1 MPKESE
7 TPLTLSDCH
16 CNICMDIFV
25 EPVTL
30 PCNHTLCNACF
41 QLTVEKASLYC
52 PFCRRRVSSWAR
64 YNSRNNTLI
73 NVELW
78 EKIKKHFPDECQRRI
93 NGQDLENDLH
103 LPQPI
108 HCLSKPGELKKEYE
122 AEITKVEAERRALE
136 QEESKA
142 SEEYIERL
150 LAEEEEEQRLTEE
163 RKKKI
168 ADQLL
173 LDEMLARE
181 LSLNLNR
188 SAEESVKSSPIPG
201 PSPPDCCKTSKTKSS
216 NYGDI
221 KKYLSPKSGGFFPP
235 KMLFGELKEENIDTL
250 SEESI
255 TAKTPF
261 TLKDEEIKDDITI
274 LSSATTGEGKMTK
287 DFPLES
293 TGSCL
298 NICTTS
304 EFNCHGPELSSF
316 SRTQLNE
323 TIEEHVTNREDY
335 ETDFFSMS
343 SGSSNI
349 DFGNKKF
356 TESTCLLKLHK
367 NDSTEEIL
375 ISLKSSS
382 QLDGKDITCEK
393 TKAMGNYPIENKNQ
407 SCSLITKGIPKRK
420 SQESP
425 TEWTVDSYLN
435 DKRRKTFVQTQET
448 EMNDI
453 QKQIHLEE
461 ELYKRYKQEEEDRCL
476 ALKIQKEMDREQKTL
491 NRTKGSPDEYHLR
504 PTTSTAVGKS
514 PVAGKH
520 CQLLKASPSQTER
533 NQPKTHRR
541 SHSEN
546 ERASSKHQT
555 KPSVK
560 NGNVLNCVLNSD
572 LKNVELLPIKQ
583 RTIIQMFKKSAT
595 N

>member
-7 TPLTLSDCH
+7 TPLSLADCH

-30 PCNHTLCNACF
+30 PCHHTLCNACF
-41 QLTVEKASLYC
+41 QLTVEKASLCC

-73 NVELW
+73 NLELW
-78 EKIKKHFPDECQRRI
+78 EKIKKHFPEECQRRI
-93 NGQDLENDLH
+93 NGQDLENYLH

-122 AEITKVEAERRALE
+122 AEITKVEAERQAFE
-136 QEESKA
+136 QEESRA
-142 SEEYIERL
+142 SEEYIQRL
-150 LAEEEEEQRLTEE
+150 LAEEEEEQKLTEE

-173 LDEMLARE
+173 LDEVLARE
-181 LSLNLNR
+181 LSLNLNS
-188 SAEESVKSSPIPG
+188 SAEESVKSSPVPG
-201 PSPPDCCKTSKTKSS
+201 PSPSDCCKTSKTKSS
-216 NYGDI
+216 SYGDI
-221 KKYLSPKSGGFFPP
+221 KKYLSPKSCGFFPP
-235 KMLFGELKEENIDTL
+235 KLLFGELKEENIDTL

-255 TAKTPF
+255 RAKTHF
-261 TLKDEEIKDDITI
+261 ILEDEEIKDDITMQ
-274 LSSATTGEGKMTK
+274 SSETTGEGKMTK

-293 TGSCL
+293 MGSCL
-298 NICTTS
+298 NTS

-316 SRTQLNE
+316 SRSRLNE
-323 TIEEHVTNREDY
+323 PIEERVTKREDD

-343 SGSSNI
+343 SGSSNN
-349 DFGNKKF
+349 DFGNKNF

-382 QLDGKDITCEK
+382 QLDSKDITCEE
-393 TKAMGNYPIENKNQ
+393 TKVMRNYPIEDKNQ
-407 SCSLITKGIPKRK
+407 SCSLITKEIPKRK

-425 TEWTVDSYLN
+425 TEWTGDSYLN
-435 DKRRKTFVQTQET
+435 DKRRRTFVQTE
-448 EMNDI
+448 EKELNDI
-453 QKQIHLEE
+453 QKQIHMEE
-461 ELYKRYKQEEEDRCL
+461 QLYKRYKQEEEDRCL
-476 ALKIQKEMDREQKTL
+476 ALKIQKEMDREQKIL
-491 NRTKGSPDEYHLR
+491 NRKKGSPDEYHLR

-514 PVAGKH
+514 PTVGKH
-520 CQLLKASPSQTER
+520 CKLLKASNRQTEIK
-533 NQPKTHRR
+533 QPKTHRR

-546 ERASSKHQT
+546 ERTSSKRQT
-555 KPSVK
+555 KPSEK

-572 LKNVELLPIKQ
+572 LKDVELLPIKQ